1 MEYDIY
7 TFGNGE
13 ILQGVFNS
21 IAACLNGHT
30 GTLYEPLKR
39 IGMILGVFWAAL
51 YAVYGDMMKPLTH
64 WIIPMSVI
72 TTLLFAPQASVWIH
86 DPVTKFHQKVD
97 HIPYGLAAFA
107 GYISKFGNIIT
118 EQVEKVFTLPD
129 DLKYQKSGS
138 LFAGNIIQQAKSFHI
153 TNEDLAENMRGFVG
167 QCILYDAML
176 GRKYTVEDLRH
187 SDDIWELVST
197 NASPVRSFLWREP
210 RQAGT
215 MAGRPEI
222 ITCREGV
229 ARFNR
234 LWGQELDRG
243 ATIFGKKIFGNH
255 ALINSKAELLKY
267 LPISYGALGNM
278 AKSAQEII
286 QQQMMIYS
294 IVDGIEANG
303 AAVGNAQNFAARRA
317 YLQQRS
323 TYETLGA
330 MAGETLP
337 TMKAVLEAIAYACF
351 LFIIPMALLPFGY
364 RFLLSWAQILLWL
377 QMWAPLYAILNY
389 IMTMAARSKTLSL
402 LSLSNEAGVTIAS
415 SVGLAN
421 LNADIASMAGY
432 LAMSIPFLCIA
443 IVKGVGSF
451 VHMASHL
458 GNVGQG
464 AASMAASE
472 ITSGNLS
479 FGNVSEGNV
488 QISNSSMLQRSN
500 AAAYKAHS
508 FSMQDGRVE
517 MTTMADGS
525 QISNIGTSNVPVS
538 LNVTDSQSQ
547 QLSQMAGHSY
557 QRAMNHSESSSQNL
571 SSSMRSAVS
580 LSESL
585 SRLESSGNSA
595 SHGINV
601 EQSQA
606 IHHGANL
613 TKDFV
618 RQTQLEEGKAAQIL
632 ANVSIG
638 NGKGGGLLGG
648 SVGMG
653 GDLTAKEQELY
664 LKAQRFVED
673 NNYQE
678 AMREAAHASQQLSHS
693 LTDEKARRLAEETSG
708 AYEKGINQRSEA
720 AKSFREAEDY
730 NKQASFIR
738 ANSATINYNASQQ
751 FGEWLAGQPADNTTG
766 HLGTRGAAH
775 IMAHNPKLAM
785 AYAGQYMA
793 ERGLNPGGV
802 STPSSAQVR
811 NQYDAERG
819 PQAYAVTKDSL
830 QQVRN
835 QAGDITSNSGIS
847 TRQHAEEKITQGRTV
862 IVEGANEARGQGSTL
877 KQELNIQQDKGVFRR
892 VAEKGVTE
900 VSGMVSDATEAGK
913 KIWSGESQQK

>member
-1 MEYDIY
+1 MEYEIY

-64 WIIPMSVI
+64 WILPMSVF

-97 HIPYGLAAFA
+97 NLPYGLAAFA
-107 GYISKFGNIIT
+107 GYISKFGNVIT

-176 GRKYTVEDLRH
+176 GRKYTVDDLRH

-210 RQAGT
+210 RQAGE
-215 MAGRPEI
+215 AGARPEI

-234 LWGQELDRG
+234 LWGQELDRS

-255 ALINSKAELLKY
+255 ALINGKAELLKY
-267 LPISYGALGNM
+267 LPLSYGSLGNI

-286 QQQMMIYS
+286 QQQIMIYS

-364 RFLLSWAQILLWL
+364 QFLLRWAQILLWL

-389 IMTMAARSKTLSL
+389 VMTMAARSKTLSL

-415 SVGLAN
+415 SVGIAN
-421 LNADIASMAGY
+421 LNTDIASMAGY

-464 AASMAASE
+464 AASMAATE
-472 ITSGNLS
+472 VTSGNLS
-479 FGNVSEGNV
+479 FGNISEGNV
-488 QISNSSMLQRSN
+488 QISNGSILQRSN

-525 QISNIGTSNVPVS
+525 QISNIGTSNLPIS
-538 LNVTDSQSQ
+538 LNVAESQSN
-547 QLSQMAGHSY
+547 QLSEMASRSY
-557 QRAMNHSESSSQNL
+557 QNAMNLSESSSQHL
-571 SSSMRSAVS
+571 SSSARSAVS
-580 LSESL
+580 LSDTLSKFESL
-585 SRLESSGNSA
+585 GDTT
-595 SHGINV
+595 SHGISI

-613 TKDFV
+613 VRDFAK
-618 RQTQLEEGKAAQIL
+618 QNQIDTGKSAQIL
-632 ANVSIG
+632 ANASFG
-638 NGKGGGLLGG
+638 SGRGGLGG
-648 SVGMG
+648 SIGMS
-653 GDLTAKEQELY
+653 GDLSAREQDIY
-664 LKAQRFVED
+664 IKAQKFAED
-673 NNYQE
+673 HNYQE
-678 AMREAAHASQQLSHS
+678 AMREAASASQQLSHS
-693 LTDEKARRLAEETSG
+693 ITDEKARRLAEEISG
-708 AYEKGINQRSEA
+708 SYEHGVNQRSEA
-720 AKSFREAEDY
+720 AKSFRNAEDY
-730 NKQASFIR
+730 SHQASYTR

-751 FGEWLAGQPADNTTG
+751 FGEWLAAQPADNTKG

-775 IMAHNPKLAM
+775 IMAHNPKMAM
-785 AYAGQYMA
+785 AYAGRYMA
-793 ERGLNPGGV
+793 ERGLNPGGI
-802 STPSSAQVR
+802 STPPSAQVR
-811 NQYDAERG
+811 SQYDAEQG
-819 PQAYAVTKDSL
+819 HQSYAVTKDSL
-830 QQVRN
+830 RQVRN
-835 QAGDITSNSGIS
+835 QAGDIASTSGVS
-847 TRQHAEEKITQGRTV
+847 TRQNAEEKIIQGHNMIGERS
-862 IVEGANEARGQGSTL
+862 NETLSHGSAL
-877 KQELNIQQDKGVFRR
+877 KQNVHTEQNKGVVKR
-892 VAEKGVTE
+892 VGNKGIQE
-900 VSGMVSDATEAGK
+900 VNNMVNDAAEAGK

>member
-64 WIIPMSVI
+64 WILPMSVI

-97 HIPYGLAAFA
+97 NIPYGLAAFA

-153 TNEDLAENMRGFVG
+153 TNEDLAENMCGFVG

-210 RQAGT
+210 RQAGE
-215 MAGRPEI
+215 MAPRPEI

-234 LWGQELDRG
+234 LWGQELDRS

-267 LPISYGALGNM
+267 LPLSYGALGNM

-317 YLQQRS
+317 YLQQRA

-351 LFIIPMALLPFGY
+351 LFIIPMAILPFGY
-364 RFLLSWAQILLWL
+364 QFLLRWAQILLWL

-389 IMTMAARSKTLSL
+389 VMTMAARSKTLSL

-415 SVGLAN
+415 SVGIAN
-421 LNADIASMAGY
+421 LNTDIASMAGY

-451 VHMASHL
+451 VHMGSHL

-472 ITSGNLS
+472 ITSGNLT

-488 QISNSSMLQRSN
+488 QISNSSMLQRFN

-525 QISNIGTSNVPVS
+525 QISNVGTSNLPIS
-538 LNVTDSQSQ
+538 LNVAESQSN
-547 QLSQMAGHSY
+547 QLSEMASRSY
-557 QRAMNHSESSSQNL
+557 QNAMNLSESSSQHL
-571 SSSMRSAVS
+571 SSSARFAVS
-580 LSESL
+580 LSDTLSKMESA
-585 SRLESSGNSA
+585 GDSA
-595 SHGINV
+595 SLGIST
-601 EQSQA
+601 EQSRA

-613 TKDFV
+613 AKEFGKQNQIDTV
-618 RQTQLEEGKAAQIL
+618 KAAQIL
-632 ANVSIG
+632 ANVGGSLG
-638 NGKGGGLLGG
+638 GAVGGGG
-648 SVGMG
+648 SIS
-653 GDLTAKEQELY
+653 ASENELY
-664 LKAQRFVED
+664 VKAQRFVED

-708 AYEKGINQRSEA
+708 AYEQGLNQRSEA
-720 AKSFREAEDY
+720 AKSFRAAEDY
-730 NKQASFIR
+730 NQQASFTR

-751 FGEWLAGQPADNTTG
+751 FGEWLAAQPADNTKG
-766 HLGTRGAAH
+766 HLGTRGAAY
-775 IMAHNPKLAM
+775 IMAHDPKMAM
-785 AYAGQYMA
+785 AYAGRYMA

-802 STPSSAQVR
+802 SASSSAQVR
-811 NQYDAERG
+811 NQYDTEQG
-819 PQAYAVTKDSL
+819 HQVYAVTKDSL
-830 QQVRN
+830 QHVRN
-835 QAGDITSNSGIS
+835 QAGDLASNSGIS
-847 TRQHAEEKITQGRTV
+847 TRQNAEEKITQGRKV
-862 IVEGANEARGQGSTL
+862 IVEGANDARGQGSLL
-877 KQELNIQQDKGVFRR
+877 KDDISAEQNKGVMRR
-892 VAEKGVTE
+892 VAGKGITE
-900 VSGMVSDATEAGK
+900 ISNLVP
-913 KIWSGESQQK
+913 GEPQQK

>member
-1 MEYDIY
+1 MEYEIY

-13 ILQGVFNS
+13 ILKGVFDS

-97 HIPYGLAAFA
+97 NIPYGLAAFA

-129 DLKYQKSGS
+129 DLKYQRSGS

-234 LWGQELDRG
+234 LWGQELDRS

-267 LPISYGALGNM
+267 LPLSYGALGNI
-278 AKSAQEII
+278 AKSAESII
-286 QQQMMIYS
+286 QQQIMIYS

-415 SVGLAN
+415 SVGLTN

-458 GNVGQG
+458 GNVSQG
-464 AASMAASE
+464 AASMAACE
-472 ITSGNLS
+472 VTSGNLS
-479 FGNVSEGNV
+479 FGNISEGNV

-508 FSMQDGRVE
+508 FSITDGRVE

-525 QISNIGTSNVPVS
+525 QISNVGTSNLPIS
-538 LNVTDSQSQ
+538 LNIAESQSQ
-547 QLSQMAGHSY
+547 QLSEMASRSY
-557 QRAMNHSESSSQNL
+557 QNAMNLSESSSQHL
-571 SSSMRSAVS
+571 SSSARSAVN
-580 LSESL
+580 LSDTL
-585 SRLESSGNSA
+585 SKLESSGNTA

-613 TKDFV
+613 AKEFG
-618 RQTQLEEGKAAQIL
+618 RQNQIDTTKAAQIL
-632 ANVSIG
+632 ASV
-638 NGKGGGLLGG
+638 GGGGIPIGASG
-648 SVGMG
+648 SIS
-653 GDLTAKEQELY
+653 ASENELY
-664 LKAQRFVED
+664 VKAQKFVED
-673 NNYQE
+673 HNYQE

-693 LTDEKARRLAEETSG
+693 LADEKARRLAEETSG
-708 AYEKGINQRSEA
+708 TYEQGMNQRSES
-720 AKSFREAEDY
+720 AKSFRTADDY
-730 NKQASFIR
+730 NKQASFTR

-751 FGEWLAGQPADNTTG
+751 FGEWLAGQPADNTKG
-766 HLGTRGAAH
+766 HLGARGAAH
-775 IMAHNPKLAM
+775 IMAHNPKIAM
-785 AYAGQYMA
+785 AYAERYVA
-793 ERGLNPGGV
+793 EKGLNPGGIA
-802 STPSSAQVR
+802 SPSSGQVR
-811 NQYDAERG
+811 SDYDAEQG
-819 PQAYAVTKDSL
+819 HQSFAVTKDSL

-835 QAGDITSNSGIS
+835 QAGDIASNSGIS
-847 TRQHAEEKITQGRTV
+847 ARQNAEEKITQGRQE
-862 IVEGANEARGQGSTL
+862 IVSASSDTTNQGSAFKEKL
-877 KQELNIQQDKGVFRR
+877 HAQQEKGIVRRVGTKGVQEIRSL
-892 VAEKGVTE
+892 VNDAQESGKE
-900 VSGMVSDATEAGK
+900 VWQKM
-913 KIWSGESQQK
+913 GESQQK

>member
-51 YAVYGDMMKPLTH
+51 YAVYGDMLKPLTH

-97 HIPYGLAAFA
+97 NIPYGLAAFA
-107 GYISKFGNIIT
+107 GYISKFGTIIT

-176 GRKYTVEDLRH
+176 GRKYTIEDLRH
-187 SDDIWELVST
+187 SDDIWELVSS

-210 RQAGT
+210 RQAGNL
-215 MAGRPEI
+215 AARPEI

-234 LWGQELDRG
+234 LWGQELDRS

-255 ALINSKAELLKY
+255 ALINSKAELIKY
-267 LPISYGALGNM
+267 LPLSYGALGNM

-317 YLQQRS
+317 YLQQRA

-351 LFIIPMALLPFGY
+351 LFIIPMAILPFGY
-364 RFLLSWAQILLWL
+364 QFLLRWAQILLWL

-389 IMTMAARSKTLSL
+389 VMTMAARSKTLSL

-415 SVGLAN
+415 SVGIAN
-421 LNADIASMAGY
+421 LNTDIASMAGY

-525 QISNIGTSNVPVS
+525 QISNIGTSNLPIS
-538 LNVTDSQSQ
+538 LNVAESQSN
-547 QLSQMAGHSY
+547 QLSQMASQSY
-557 QRAMNHSESSSQNL
+557 QNAMNLSESSSQHL
-571 SSSMRSAVS
+571 SSSV
-580 LSESL
+580 
-585 SRLESSGNSA
+585 
-595 SHGINV
+595 
-601 EQSQA
+601 
-606 IHHGANL
+606 
-613 TKDFV
+613 
-618 RQTQLEEGKAAQIL
+618 
-632 ANVSIG
+632 
-638 NGKGGGLLGG
+638 
-648 SVGMG
+648 
-653 GDLTAKEQELY
+653 
-664 LKAQRFVED
+664 
-673 NNYQE
+673 
-678 AMREAAHASQQLSHS
+678 
-693 LTDEKARRLAEETSG
+693 
-708 AYEKGINQRSEA
+708 RSER
-720 AKSFREAEDY
+720 F
-730 NKQASFIR
+730 
-738 ANSATINYNASQQ
+738 
-751 FGEWLAGQPADNTTG
+751 
-766 HLGTRGAAH
+766 
-775 IMAHNPKLAM
+775 
-785 AYAGQYMA
+785 
-793 ERGLNPGGV
+793 
-802 STPSSAQVR
+802 
-811 NQYDAERG
+811 
-819 PQAYAVTKDSL
+819 
-830 QQVRN
+830 
-835 QAGDITSNSGIS
+835 
-847 TRQHAEEKITQGRTV
+847 
-862 IVEGANEARGQGSTL
+862 
-877 KQELNIQQDKGVFRR
+877 
-892 VAEKGVTE
+892 
-900 VSGMVSDATEAGK
+900 
-913 KIWSGESQQK
+913 

>member
-1 MEYDIY
+1 M
-7 TFGNGE
+7 
-13 ILQGVFNS
+13 
-21 IAACLNGHT
+21 
-30 GTLYEPLKR
+30 
-39 IGMILGVFWAAL
+39 
-51 YAVYGDMMKPLTH
+51 
-64 WIIPMSVI
+64 
-72 TTLLFAPQASVWIH
+72 
-86 DPVTKFHQKVD
+86 
-97 HIPYGLAAFA
+97 
-107 GYISKFGNIIT
+107 
-118 EQVEKVFTLPD
+118 
-129 DLKYQKSGS
+129 
-138 LFAGNIIQQAKSFHI
+138 
-153 TNEDLAENMRGFVG
+153 
-167 QCILYDAML
+167 
-176 GRKYTVEDLRH
+176 
-187 SDDIWELVST
+187 
-197 NASPVRSFLWREP
+197 RSFLWREP
-210 RQAGT
+210 RQVGT

-255 ALINSKAELLKY
+255 ALINSKTELLKY

-613 TKDFV
+613 TRDFA
-618 RQTQLEEGKAAQIL
+618 QQNQIDAGESAQIL
-632 ANVSIG
+632 ANASFGVG
-638 NGKGGGLLGG
+638 RGGLGG
-648 SVGMG
+648 SVGMSG
-653 GDLTAKEQELY
+653 ELSAREQEIY
-664 LKAQRFVED
+664 LKAQKFAED
-673 NNYQE
+673 HNYQE
-678 AMREAAHASQQLSHS
+678 AMRGAASASQQLSHS
-693 LTDEKARRLAEETSG
+693 LTDEKARRLAEETSA
-708 AYEKGINQRSEA
+708 AYEQGMNQRSEA
-720 AKSFREAEDY
+720 AKSFRIAEDY
-730 NKQASFIR
+730 NQQASFTR

-766 HLGTRGAAH
+766 HLGARGAAH

-802 STPSSAQVR
+802 SAPSSAQVR
-811 NQYDAERG
+811 NQYDAEQG
-819 PQAYAVTKDSL
+819 HQSYAVTKDSL

-835 QAGDITSNSGIS
+835 QAGDMANNAGIS
-847 TRQHAEEKITQGRTV
+847 TRQNAEEKITQGRTA
-862 IVEGANEARGQGSTL
+862 IVKGANEARSQGSAL
-877 KQELNIQQDKGVFRR
+877 KQDIRAEQDKGVMRR
-892 VAEKGVTE
+892 VVSKGATE
-900 VSGMVSDATEAGK
+900 VSNMVSDAADAGK
-913 KIWSGESQQK
+913 RIWSGESQQK

>member
-51 YAVYGDMMKPLTH
+51 YAVYGDMLKPLTH

-97 HIPYGLAAFA
+97 NIPYGLAAFA

-176 GRKYTVEDLRH
+176 GRKYTIEDLRH

-210 RQAGT
+210 RQMGE
-215 MAGRPEI
+215 MAPRPEI

-234 LWGQELDRG
+234 LWGQELDRS

-267 LPISYGALGNM
+267 LPLSYGALGNM

-317 YLQQRS
+317 YLQQRA

-351 LFIIPMALLPFGY
+351 LFIIPMAILPFGY
-364 RFLLSWAQILLWL
+364 QFLLRWAQILLWL

-389 IMTMAARSKTLSL
+389 VMTMAARSKTLSL

-415 SVGLAN
+415 SVGIAN
-421 LNADIASMAGY
+421 LNTDIASMAGY

-508 FSMQDGRVE
+508 FSLTDGRVE

-525 QISNIGTSNVPVS
+525 QISNVGTSNLPIS
-538 LNVTDSQSQ
+538 LNIAESQSQ
-547 QLSQMAGHSY
+547 QLSEMASRSY
-557 QRAMNHSESSSQNL
+557 QNAMNLSESSSQHL
-571 SSSMRSAVS
+571 SSSMRSAVNLSDTLAKLERSGDTAS
-580 LSESL
+580 L
-585 SRLESSGNSA
+585 
-595 SHGINV
+595 GINF

-613 TKDFV
+613 NKEFL
-618 RQTQLEEGKAAQIL
+618 RQNQNNTAKAADML
-632 ANVSIG
+632 AKVGGSL
-638 NGKGGGLLGG
+638 GGGSLGAG
-648 SVGMG
+648 IN
-653 GDLTAKEQELY
+653 LTASEQELY
-664 LKAQRFVED
+664 SKAQKFAED
-673 NNYQE
+673 HNYQE

-708 AYEKGINQRSEA
+708 AYEQGMNQRSEA
-720 AKSFREAEDY
+720 AKSFRTADDY
-730 NKQASFIR
+730 NKQASFTR

-751 FGEWLAGQPADNTTG
+751 FGEWLAGQPADNTKG
-766 HLGTRGAAH
+766 HLGARGAAY
-775 IMAHNPKLAM
+775 IMAHNPKIAM
-785 AYAGQYMA
+785 TYAGQYMA

-802 STPSSAQVR
+802 SSLSSEQLR
-811 NQYDAERG
+811 SRYDAEQG
-819 PQAYAVTKDSL
+819 HQSYSVTKDSL

-835 QAGDITSNSGIS
+835 QAGGITNNVGIS
-847 TRQHAEEKITQGRTV
+847 TRQNAEEKIIQGRKI
-862 IVEGANEARGQGSTL
+862 IVEESNEARSHGSSL
-877 KQELNIQQDKGVFRR
+877 KQEFHAQQNKGVVRR
-892 VAEKGVTE
+892 VGSKGIQEIKSLADDAAEL
-900 VSGMVSDATEAGK
+900 GK
-913 KIWSGESQQK
+913 KVWSGETQQK

>member
-1 MEYDIY
+1 MEYEIY

-39 IGMILGVFWAAL
+39 IGMILGMFWAAL

-64 WIIPMSVI
+64 WILPMSVI

-107 GYISKFGNIIT
+107 GYVSKFGNIIT

-129 DLKYQKSGS
+129 DLKYQKSGF

-176 GRKYTVEDLRH
+176 GRKYTVDDLRH

-197 NASPVRSFLWREP
+197 NASPVRSFLWKEP
-210 RQAGT
+210 RQVGEAGT
-215 MAGRPEI
+215 RPEI

-234 LWGQELDRG
+234 LWGQELDRS

-255 ALINSKAELLKY
+255 ALINGRAELLKY
-267 LPISYGALGNM
+267 LPLSYGALGNI

-364 RFLLSWAQILLWL
+364 QFLLRWAQILLWL

-389 IMTMAARSKTLSL
+389 VMTMAARSKTLSL

-415 SVGLAN
+415 SVGIAN
-421 LNADIASMAGY
+421 LNTDIASMAGY

-464 AASMAASE
+464 AASMAATE
-472 ITSGNLS
+472 VTSGNLS
-479 FGNVSEGNV
+479 FGNISEGNV
-488 QISNSSMLQRSN
+488 QISNGSILQRSN
-500 AAAYKAHS
+500 AAGYKTHS

-525 QISNIGTSNVPVS
+525 QISNIGTSNLPIS
-538 LNVTDSQSQ
+538 LNVAESQSH
-547 QLSQMAGHSY
+547 QLSEMASRSY
-557 QRAMNHSESSSQNL
+557 QNAMNLSESFSQHL
-571 SSSMRSAVS
+571 SSSARSAVN
-580 LSESL
+580 LSEAL
-585 SRLESSGNSA
+585 SKLESSGDSA
-595 SHGINV
+595 SHGISM
-601 EQSQA
+601 EQSEA
-606 IHHGANL
+606 VHHGANL
-613 TKDFV
+613 TRDFAK
-618 RQTQLEEGKAAQIL
+618 QNQIDEGKSAQIL
-632 ANVSIG
+632 ANASF
-638 NGKGGGLLGG
+638 GGL
-648 SVGMG
+648 VGMSG
-653 GDLTAKEQELY
+653 ELSAREQRIY
-664 LKAQRFVED
+664 LKAQKFAED
-673 NNYQE
+673 HNYQE
-678 AMREAAHASQQLSHS
+678 AMREAVHASQQLSHS
-693 LTDEKARRLAEETSG
+693 LSDEKAKRLAEETSG
-708 AYEKGINQRSEA
+708 AYESGMNQRSEA
-720 AKSFREAEDY
+720 AKSFRTAEDY
-730 NKQASFIR
+730 NQQASFTR

-751 FGEWLAGQPADNTTG
+751 FGEWLAAQPADNTKG
-766 HLGTRGAAH
+766 HLGTRGAAY
-775 IMAHNPKLAM
+775 IMAHDPKMAM
-785 AYAGQYMA
+785 AYAERYMA
-793 ERGLNPGGV
+793 ERGLNPGGL
-802 STPSSAQVR
+802 SKPSSAQVR
-811 NQYDAERG
+811 SQYDAEQG
-819 PQAYAVTKDSL
+819 HQSYAVTKDSL
-830 QQVRN
+830 QHVRN
-835 QAGDITSNSGIS
+835 QAGDIANSSGIS

-862 IVEGANEARGQGSTL
+862 IVKGANEARGQGSSL
-877 KQELNIQQDKGVFRR
+877 KQEIDAQQDKGIFRR
-892 VAEKGVTE
+892 VAEKGITE
-900 VSGMVSDATEAGK
+900 INGTISDAVDMGK
-913 KIWSGESQQK
+913 KIWRGEPQQK